1 MLIQLI
7 DNGIKFSP
15 LGSKVVIGANLENR
29 FVTVFVKDSGVG
41 IPPERIEEIFIPF
54 HQLDG
59 SPTRR
64 FGGTGLGLTLVKL
77 ILDAHGTELEV
88 ESSPN
93 AGSTFSFPIPVAIDL
108 E

>member
-1 MLIQLI
+1 VIIGASL
-7 DNGIKFSP
+7 DNG
-15 LGSKVVIGANLENR
+15 
-29 FVTVFVKDSGVG
+29 FVTLFVKDTGVG
-41 IPPERIEEIFIPF
+41 IPPERIQEIFIPF

-88 ESSPN
+88 ESTPN
-93 AGSTFSFPIPVAIDL
+93 EGSIFRFPIPVATDL
-108 E
+108 G